1 MAKSVTESAS
11 GHEFDGQIQGQPSD
25 QSIPSYTHDYQEE
38 QNSPQS
44 ASGEVTRQHMPVTG
58 LHSSE
63 QPHIEL
69 PPLAGAALSSVAR
82 PALYRTSSTSSPMVA
97 MSHIGY
103 LANRRSA
110 TSLHRS
116 FSETAMLPPSSA
128 GIVLDRPQKKP
139 SAIRLSMDAEGNA
152 IVTTKDTSS
161 PSPPRPSQTV
171 LLPQVSDD
179 LGTIPLFTPGTTTT
193 RSSNGRSRDSR
204 SWEFWCDKDARSE
217 LEGVAEKDSHGSAT
231 GAIGLLRTSS
241 GRSVLTPLSA
251 KRNAPLGHH
260 EDSAKRT
267 KRRSL
272 QRSHTSLGRLQ
283 GRSEEAR
290 IPPKLKNTGSA
301 TTKFR
306 SSGDS
311 DKENWSPDHD
321 LDSEV
326 AFEDRSD
333 GNSASR
339 RRPMLQQSGRSRM
352 NDPEADP
359 ELSGFM
365 AQGRKRNV
373 PAGEEELDCVQGLL
387 SLSQGNW
394 AR

>member
-1 MAKSVTESAS
+1 MAKSVTGSVSAR
-11 GHEFDGQIQGQPSD
+11 EVDGPVQGQSSD
-25 QSIPSYTHDYQEE
+25 QSIPSCTQDYQEE
-38 QNSPQS
+38 QNSSQS
-44 ASGEVTRQHMPVTG
+44 ASEEVTRQHIPETG
-58 LHSSE
+58 LDPSE
-63 QPHIEL
+63 QPPTEL
-69 PPLAGAALSSVAR
+69 LPLAVPALPSVAR
-82 PALYRTSSTSSPMVA
+82 RALYRAASISSPMAA

-103 LANRRSA
+103 LANRR
-110 TSLHRS
+110 LHRS

-128 GIVLDRPQKKP
+128 GLVLDRPQKKP
-139 SAIRLSMDAEGNA
+139 RAIRLSMDAEGNA

-161 PSPPRPSQTV
+161 PSPPRPSETV
-171 LLPQVSDD
+171 LLPQTSHD
-179 LGTIPLFTPGTTTT
+179 LGTIPLFIPGPTKT

-241 GRSVLTPLSA
+241 GLSVLAPLSA
-251 KRNAPLGHH
+251 KRNALLGHH

-283 GRSEEAR
+283 GISEEAR
-290 IPPKLKNTGSA
+290 IPPKLKNSGSA
-301 TTKFR
+301 TTKYR

-311 DKENWSPDHD
+311 DKENWSPVHD
-321 LDSEV
+321 IDSDIALEH
-326 AFEDRSD
+326 RSD
-333 GNSASR
+333 GNNASR
-339 RRPMLQQSGRSRM
+339 RRPMADQSSRSGM
-352 NDPEADP
+352 NDP

-365 AQGRKRNV
+365 AQGRKRNG
-373 PAGEEELDCVQGLL
+373 PAGEEEFDCVQGLL

-394 AR
+394 TR